1 MEASMFGS
9 VPPYTDEQLKAI
21 RPIPLLPGDGGP
33 FGPPKAYHIPF
44 RPIADPAADVRARER
59 SRKMF
64 ALTKAAFPDLRVPTP
79 PGLSAFRANP
89 R

>member
-1 MEASMFGS
+1 M
-9 VPPYTDEQLKAI
+9 
-21 RPIPLLPGDGGP
+21 LPGDGGP
-33 FGPPKAYHIPF
+33 FGPSKAYHIPF

-64 ALTKAAFPDLRVPTP
+64 ALTKAASPDLRVPTP